1 MPGTLTLWRQEH
13 HSCKHGVGKIKLFV
27 IFHWLKLEIE
37 KRRSRFGS
45 GCTLGGMMSYCT
57 MCSKI
62 SFPIQI
68 TPIWLP
74 SSTSDQGGGVQK
86 DSRWSEQNLHFS
98 FVKIPEHT
106 SSIKFN
112 LAIGPGLS
120 IPSTELAVRYF
131 HSISQ
136 SLHTTSEKH
145 CISTLCI
152 LSRSSSI
159 LKLSLRWI
167 VSLHKS

>member
-1 MPGTLTLWRQEH
+1 
-13 HSCKHGVGKIKLFV
+13 
-27 IFHWLKLEIE
+27 
-37 KRRSRFGS
+37 
-45 GCTLGGMMSYCT
+45 MSYCT

-98 FVKIPEHT
+98 FVQIPEHT

-167 VSLHKS
+167 VSLHTKAEIQTIRKRSISNGICTKSTRKAGATITTNSTIEDSLLLFCSGVTME